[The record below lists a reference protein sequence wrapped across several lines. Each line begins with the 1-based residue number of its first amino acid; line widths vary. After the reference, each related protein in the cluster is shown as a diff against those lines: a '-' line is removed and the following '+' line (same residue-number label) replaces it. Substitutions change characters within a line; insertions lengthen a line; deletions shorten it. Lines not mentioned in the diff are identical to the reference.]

1 MDCTWTKSGL
11 KNFSSEFDGIFNSKL
26 SLLIFLTFIFYFFFT
41 PQNLKSQIMEMFSM
55 PWTHLP
61 TTTSCCESVAPPK
74 PAARR
79 APRAWHY
86 HAWSRKGS
94 KFPRASSES
103 ALPSSASLKLLE
115 ITKSHFITP
124 PVLSGSLIQWICCII
139 ELLVSCRKLSLCFL
153 SLQTMR

>member
-1 MDCTWTKSGL
+1 
-11 KNFSSEFDGIFNSKL
+11 
-26 SLLIFLTFIFYFFFT
+26 
-41 PQNLKSQIMEMFSM
+41 MFSM

-153 SLQTMR
+153 SLQTMWQAQEDHCGSYKVCLKTAHKRHTAYEKHLPKAVSHAWAH